1 MPETTNEP
9 TNRELRVQCKE
20 ANIEGWQTM
29 DRSEMER
36 ALKTTGAAETSA
48 AKDKEKPVSKP
59 KAPAKKAAAKTTKA
73 TKATAKKAAPKATA
87 KKAAAKGKST
97 AKKAAAKPAEPRQV
111 AKNGNPFREGTNM
124 WFLTESLLKGGK
136 RSKQVAALRKKVDV
150 TPRDGSTL
158 KGDELDAQIDRRLQI
173 CAQILERE
181 HGFEKVKEGRGSDA
195 TLKVVAPK

>member
-73 TKATAKKAAPKATA
+73 TKATAKKAA
-87 KKAAAKGKST
+87 AKGKST

-158 KGDELDAQIDRRLQI
+158 KGEELDAQIDRRLQI